1 MLLKTQ
7 MNLKSEFLD
16 LLVLCFLSYNMF
28 LLNSKDEFL
37 KSYLTKVIKGEK
49 PLNKSGRVLAE
60 GWVG

>member
-1 MLLKTQ
+1 

-16 LLVLCFLSYNMF
+16 LLVLCFLPHKMF

-49 PLNKSGRVLAE
+49 TLNKPGRVLAD

>member
-1 MLLKTQ
+1 

-16 LLVLCFLSYNMF
+16 LLVLCFLSHNMF

-37 KSYLTKVIKGEK
+37 KSYLTKAIKGEK

-60 GWVG
+60 GWVGW